1 MPHRKLTLLT
11 TALLIFLAAC
21 SGGSSPSGSSG
32 GIVPILQG
40 IASPEDVAKQFL
52 DNWKTANYQAM
63 YNDLSVPSQQ
73 EYTFPVFQ
81 KIYQDAM
88 SKIAPDQIAY
98 VFNKTTLQGDSA
110 AIAYD
115 VTFTSAVFGT
125 IADKDRTMRLV
136 KTQNRWGVAWSS
148 MDIVNG
154 LVGGSQVVV
163 KSKALPRGNI
173 YDRNGQLLVEQN
185 GTMIALYSARQ
196 DMVTESDCLE
206 LLAHVLKR
214 RRYDLQKRFESYDP
228 VTIFYLG
235 EIDQETDTANSADL
249 DQKCAVKRFPRDTRT
264 YYGEGATSQ
273 LIGYIAYATQDQL
286 NKLKAQG
293 YREGDLVGQM
303 GIEQLY
309 EAALAGKPEQVLQVI
324 SPSNVVLRELGGR
337 AGTTPQSVTLT
348 LDKTLQMT
356 AAQAMADAYN
366 YAEGNWGGPT
376 HSPGAGLVALNVKT
390 GEVLA
395 MVSWPFFDPSVYN
408 GTDSPAP
415 DEIAANV
422 NDTRA
427 PLRNRVVQD
436 QYFPGSTFK
445 IVTTAAAAS
454 EKMMTEPTFNCT
466 LEWKGQQYGDTLP
479 VRTDWRAL
487 ESPDSDF
494 SKPAGPVTMAQALM
508 ASCNPFFYEMG
519 ARLYTRAGA
528 NVLMN
533 YARKMGFGV
542 PTGIDLPETE
552 AAGTLPNPTSVEQGI
567 NEAIGQGGV
576 QVSILQMARM
586 VAAVANGGTLYQPY
600 LVEKVGG
607 VDGQQATYTGQ
618 SKVAG
623 QMELSEATLAT
634 IREGMCGVVSDMTYG
649 TASFVFNGYTG
660 NWEKYNAPY
669 VACGKTGTAQSGRVE
684 PYGWFVAYAPKDDP
698 QIAVVAMVE
707 YGREGSETAAPI
719 VRRLLDTYFKA
730 EQAPFPE
737 WWNNLEYIALEL
749 KEGQTGG

>member
-1 MPHRKLTLLT
+1 MPHRKLTILTILL
-11 TALLIFLAAC
+11 LVFLAAC
-21 SGGSSPSGSSG
+21 GGTSSPSGGSS
-32 GIVPILQG
+32 IVPILQG
-40 IASPEDVAKQFL
+40 IASPEDIAKGFL

-63 YNDLSVPSQQ
+63 YGDLSVPSQQ

-88 SKIAPDQIAY
+88 SKIAPDKIAY
-98 VFNKTTLQGDSA
+98 IFNKVTLQGDSA

-115 VTFTSAVFGT
+115 VEFSSAVFGT
-125 IADKDRTMRLV
+125 IADKDRTLRLI
-136 KTQNRWGVAWSS
+136 KTQNRWGIAWSS

-163 KSKALPRGNI
+163 KSRPLPRGNI
-173 YDRNGQLLVEQN
+173 YDRNGQLIVDQA
-185 GTMIALYSARQ
+185 GTMIALYGARQ
-196 DMVTESDCLE
+196 EMVGETDCLD
-206 LLAHVLKR
+206 LLARVLKR
-214 RRYDLQKRFESYDP
+214 RRYDLEKYFASYDP

-235 EIDQETDTANSADL
+235 EVDKDTDAANASEL

-264 YYGEGATSQ
+264 YLGEGAASQ
-273 LIGYIAYATQDQL
+273 ITGYIAYATQDQL
-286 NKLKAQG
+286 NALKSDG
-293 YREGDLVGQM
+293 YREGDLIGQM
-303 GIEQLY
+303 GIEKLY
-309 EAALAGKPEQVLQVI
+309 EKQLAGKPEQVLQVI

-337 AGTTPQSVTLT
+337 QGTTPQPVTLT
-348 LDKTLQMT
+348 LDREMQMT
-356 AAQAMADAYN
+356 AGQAMADAYN
-366 YAEGNWGGPT
+366 YAAGNWGNPA
-376 HSPGAGLVALNVKT
+376 HSPGAGLVAIDIKT
-390 GEVLA
+390 GAILA

-415 DEIAANV
+415 DEISVNV
-422 NDTRA
+422 QDQRA
-427 PLRNRVVQD
+427 PLRNRTIQD

-445 IVTTAAAAS
+445 IVTTAAASS
-454 EKMMTEPTFNCT
+454 EKMMTEPTFDCT
-466 LEWKGQQYGDTLP
+466 LEWHGQQYGDTLP

-487 ESPDSDF
+487 EDPKSDF

-533 YARKMGFGV
+533 YARKLGFGA

-586 VAAVANGGTLYQPY
+586 VAGIANGGTLYQPY
-600 LVEKVGG
+600 IVDKVGG
-607 VDGQQATYTGQ
+607 VDGLPVTYTAQ
-618 SKVAG
+618 PKVAG
-623 QMELSEATLAT
+623 TMGLSDATLAT

-649 TASFVFNGYTG
+649 TASFVFYGYEG
-660 NWEKYNAPY
+660 NQQKYNAPY

-684 PYGWFVAYAPKDDP
+684 PYGWFATYAPKDDP
-698 QIAVVAMVE
+698 QIAIVAMVE

-719 VRRLLDTYFKA
+719 VRRVLDTYFKA
-730 EQAPFPE
+730 DPAPFPY
-737 WWNNLEYIALEL
+737 WWNNLQYIPLEL